1 MDEEQKS
8 NIDPIAEILQR
19 PKQKIN
25 VDSFFNRTDD
35 AESITAISLKLAS
48 VIEQIDV
55 MRTEIKEIATYI
67 TVEHKIEKDLREDR
81 LFEEQ
86 DAKQKKEMKDRILA
100 KGEQVPKTAK
110 GETPQEESK
119 GGGFLSGLLKLV
131 GGLGLIA
138 GVGALITAAL
148 PVITPILL
156 GALAVGLTGLVI
168 AKIAPP
174 IVNFVKDLGPK
185 IGNAFGGLL
194 ENTLGKVP
202 LIGKSV
208 VNFAGKIS
216 GKLGEITGG
225 ISDSLKTN
233 FGNIAGGAISGA
245 GAAGPRAGGAVKESN
260 LNLEENNAEK
270 DMANTLKE
278 KGVIKDTRNFGD
290 DYKKQEEYFASDE
303 YKQSFDKEVEK
314 VEEVEEVDDKED
326 GKKFRV
332 TKKKRSGTKE
342 EKKKFFEDLIESGE
356 KDLLTYTNE
365 RRIRHAE
372 NKIHKGKIGLRDMG
386 DERYKSYDMNVTQ
399 EERIE
404 ASKAIIESGAI
415 TPIKRTES
423 FTIEETRTELLSQD
437 VSMNNTSVVVP
448 KNEPQVSSA
457 EIKGTGTTLPYAR
470 SLQNPYLS
478 ITNKKIP
485 PELSRIG

>member
-185 IGNAFGGLL
+185 IGNVFGGLL

-314 VEEVEEVDDKED
+314 VEEVDDKED

-342 EKKKFFEDLIESGE
+342 EKRKFFEDLIESGE

-365 RRIRHAE
+365 RRILHAE

-437 VSMNNTSVVVP
+437 VSMNNTGVVVP
-448 KNEPQVSSA
+448 KEVPQVSSA

>member
-25 VDSFFNRTDD
+25 VDSFFNRSDD

-55 MRTEIKEIATYI
+55 MRTEIKDIATYI

-86 DAKQKKEMKDRILA
+86 DAKQKKEMKDRVLA

-110 GETPQEESK
+110 GEAPQEESK
-119 GGGFLSGLLKLV
+119 GGGFFSGLMKIV
-131 GGLGLIA
+131 GGLGLVA
-138 GVGALITAAL
+138 GLAALAPIILKVMGGLLITTVAVAIAKPL
-148 PVITPILL
+148 FNWVKGTFDKFKNFLDKTFKPVEKIPVVGKPLKNVL
-156 GALAVGLTGLVI
+156 VGGLTGGLPGI
-168 AKIAPP
+168 AIAAATS
-174 IVNFVKDLGPK
+174 IS
-185 IGNAFGGLL
+185 NALQG
-194 ENTLGKVP
+194 
-202 LIGKSV
+202 
-208 VNFAGKIS
+208 AGKGNDSS
-216 GKLGEITGG
+216 GFTGTSG
-225 ISDSLKTN
+225 PTSG
-233 FGNIAGGAISGA
+233 GNM
-245 GAAGPRAGGAVKESN
+245 
-260 LNLEENNAEK
+260 NLEENNAGK
-270 DMANTLKE
+270 DMANTLEE

-303 YKQSFDKEVEK
+303 YKQSFDKK
-314 VEEVEEVDDKED
+314 VEEVEDVDNKED
-326 GKKFRV
+326 
-332 TKKKRSGTKE
+332 KKKLKVIKEKRNMTKE
-342 EKKKFFEDLIESGE
+342 EKIKFYEKMIESGE
-356 KDLLTYTNE
+356 KDLLTETNE
-365 RRIRHAE
+365 RRIKFAE
-372 NKIHKGKIGLRDMG
+372 KKIHKGKIGLRDLG
-386 DERYKSYDMNVTQ
+386 DPRYEYYQTNVSR

-404 ASKAIIESGAI
+404 ASKMIIESGAI
-415 TPIKRTES
+415 TPISITES
-423 FTIEETRTELLSQD
+423 ATIEKTRTELLNND

-457 EIKGTGTTLPYAR
+457 EIKGTGTTLAYVR

-478 ITNKKIP
+478 ITNKKIA